1 MDIKTLSKK
10 LRHAADV
17 LDELLGFDL
26 STKKETPQTALKML
40 SHVKR
45 VTKKGYTYK
54 GTHWTQKPENKERLV
69 KMLRKASKA
78 RQA

>member
-1 MDIKTLSKK
+1 
-10 LRHAADV
+10 
-17 LDELLGFDL
+17 
-26 STKKETPQTALKML
+26 ML